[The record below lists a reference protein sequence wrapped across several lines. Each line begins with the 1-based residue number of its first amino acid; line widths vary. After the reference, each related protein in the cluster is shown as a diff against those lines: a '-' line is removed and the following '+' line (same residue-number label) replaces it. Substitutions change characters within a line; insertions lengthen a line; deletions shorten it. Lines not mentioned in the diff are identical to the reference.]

1 MDRVNKILENK
12 MYRDYLKRLDVIE
25 KEREFCKHTI
35 EHFLDVARIAYIK
48 VLENKLKYSKEV
60 IYAIAF
66 LHDIG
71 KILEYEEGIP
81 HHRGSV
87 EIAKEILKEIGFNEE
102 EKAIILTAIEEHRE
116 GSEKELSKIIYTS
129 DKLSRNCFNCSAE
142 KNCYWSQDKKNFN
155 IKY

>member
-1 MDRVNKILENK
+1 MERVNQILKNK
-12 MYRDYLKRLDVIE
+12 NYRDYLKILE
-25 KEREFCKHTI
+25 ALEEEREFCKHTI

-48 VLENKLKYSKEV
+48 VLEENLNYSKEV
-60 IYAIAF
+60 IYAIAL

-102 EKAIILTAIEEHRE
+102 EKASILTAIEEHRE
-116 GSEKELSKIIYTS
+116 GSDKELSEIIYIS
-129 DKLSRNCFNCSAE
+129 DKLSRNCFNCRAE
-142 KNCYWSQDKKNFN
+142 SKCYWGKDKKNFN
-155 IKY
+155 IRY